1 MTQVR
6 SQTNWKALRNSLSM
20 APSAVGCKVVV
31 TLLVGLVAPISGMAD
46 AIDHYITAQMQQLH
60 IPGASLAIVRNGR
73 IIKAQGYGVANLELK
88 APARKETVYEIGSN
102 TKQFT
107 AAAIMML
114 VEEGKIR
121 LEDPITNY
129 FPEAPQA
136 WRAITLR
143 HLLSHTS
150 GIQNH
155 VAVPH
160 WLDAFRTNLAFET
173 TPPRDE
179 LLKMF
184 FKLPPEFQ
192 PGETWAYDNTGY
204 YLLGVVIEKATG
216 KSYWQFLD
224 ERIFKPLSMNATRST
239 DPRPIVPNRASGYE
253 WKNNHFENRPVLLP
267 AIAFSAGSIL
277 STVEDMAK
285 WDAVLYTEKFLKKSS
300 LDQIWTAAVTKDGE
314 EPPFD
319 YGFGWFIYSY
329 HGHRLVQH
337 SGGTPGFSSVIYRF
351 LDDGL
356 TIIILTNHGDRIL
369 DQLAIDLAGI
379 CLPTLKRPDANPD
392 PDSKTTAMLKN
403 VVSGLLKGKYQADS
417 FTPAMRIFL
426 GTATGKAFWKWF
438 ADHGALGSFIFSD
451 REDRRDGQVLRYKV
465 SLGGNSYWFSALMTR
480 DRKIAQIYWW

>member
-1 MTQVR
+1 MTPIEIGRRAVIVALIVR
-6 SQTNWKALRNSLSM
+6 VA
-20 APSAVGCKVVV
+20 
-31 TLLVGLVAPISGMAD
+31 APISGKAD
-46 AIDHYITAQMQQLH
+46 EIDHYITAQIQRLH
-60 IPGASLAIVRNGR
+60 IPGLSLAIVQDGR
-73 IIKAQGYGVANLELK
+73 ITRAQGYGFANLEQK
-88 APARKETVYEIGSN
+88 TPAHRQTVYEIGSN

-114 VEEGKIR
+114 VEEEKVH
-121 LEDPITNY
+121 LDDPLTKY

-136 WRAITLR
+136 WRGITIQ

-160 WLDAFRTNLAFET
+160 WLDVFRTNLAFET

-184 FKLPPEFQ
+184 FKLPLEFQ

-204 YLLGVVIEKATG
+204 YLLGIVIEKASG
-216 KSYWQFLD
+216 KPYWQFVD
-224 ERIFKPLSMNATRST
+224 QRIFKPLGMVSTRST
-239 DPRPIVPNRASGYE
+239 DPQPIVPNRASGYE

-267 AIAFSAGSIL
+267 PIAFSAGSIL

-285 WDAVLYTEKFLKKSS
+285 WDAALYTEKLLKKSS
-300 LDQIWTAAVTKDGE
+300 LDQIWTAAVTKDGA
-314 EPPFD
+314 EPPFN
-319 YGFGWFIYSY
+319 YGFGWFIESY

-337 SGGTPGFSSVIYRF
+337 SGGTPGFSSAIYRF
-351 LDDGL
+351 VDDKL
-356 TIIILTNHGDRIL
+356 TIIILTNHGDRIV
-369 DQLAIDLAGI
+369 DQLAVDLAGI
-379 CLPTLKRPDANPD
+379 CLPALKRPDANPD
-392 PDSKTTAMLKN
+392 PDPKTTAMLKDL
-403 VVSGLLKGKYQADS
+403 VSELLKGKYQADS

-438 ADHGALGSFIFSD
+438 DDHGELGSFVFSD
-451 REDRRDGQVLRYKV
+451 REDKGAGQVLRYKV
-465 SLGGNSYWFSALMTR
+465 SLGGNSYWLSTVMTK